1 MEFLLQ
7 RSNMLIETE
16 QYVKVVRSNGATYPF
31 PSLSALKKKCFTLS
45 RGGLGKISADQKN

>member
-1 MEFLLQ
+1 
-7 RSNMLIETE
+7 MLIETE
-16 QYVKVVRSNGATYPF
+16 QYAKVVRSNGATNPF